1 MGFFSPGNSTRRYL
15 AIWYTNASSYTVVWV
30 ANRNTPLQNNS
41 GVLKLNE
48 KGIRELLSA
57 TNGAIWSSNISSKAV
72 NNPVAYL
79 LDLGNFVVK
88 SGHDTNKNSF
98 LWQSFDYPT
107 DTLMSG
113 MKLEWNIETGLER
126 SLTSWKS
133 VEDPAEGE
141 YASKIELRGYP
152 QLVRFKGPDIKTRIG
167 SWNGFTV
174 SARDLSNLH
183 QNRNASFA
191 ALRSQ
196 VSNQSK
202 HFAAAQSTSGSDPVY
217 ATFQCRNYLSNTDCT
232 TCFDAAAANI
242 RNCSTGNTA
251 HLVYD
256 GCILRYLNSVFL
268 DNSII
273 FSSHTFCGNQT
284 ADESTAFGTVGLQ
297 VLMDLQIAT
306 PKISGYFA
314 ATKTHVAG
322 GAIYA
327 FAQCA
332 ETLTPDTCLNCLSNQ
347 LSNIQGCL
355 PNTNGRAID
364 PSGCFMRYSETPYF
378 ADNQTTDISLFLKQ
392 GPGGSMRKWVTIG
405 GGLAAYTLGATELK
419 AVTKYKYSDLK
430 AATKNF
436 SEKNKLGEGGFGAVY
451 KGTMKN
457 GKDVAVKKLLSG
469 KSSKIDDE
477 FESEVT
483 LISNVHH
490 KNLVRLLGCCSKGQE
505 RILVYEYM
513 ANNSLDKFLFGKRKG
528 SLNWRQRYD
537 IILGTARGLAYL
549 HEEFHVS
556 VIHRDIKSG
565 NILLDEELQPKI
577 ADFGLAKL
585 LPGDQSHLS
594 TRFAGTL
601 GYTAPEYALHGQLS
615 EKADTYSYGIVVLE
629 IISGRKSTNVNV
641 VDDDIED
648 DYLLRQSWTL
658 YESGK
663 HLELVDKTLN
673 PNKYDPE
680 EVKKVIGIA
689 LLCTQASPA
698 MRPAMSEVVVQ
709 LSSNDLLEHMR
720 PSMPIFFE
728 SNLRAP

>member
-1 MGFFSPGNSTRRYL
+1 M
-15 AIWYTNASSYTVVWV
+15 
-30 ANRNTPLQNNS
+30 Q
-41 GVLKLNE
+41 LKLVV
-48 KGIRELLSA
+48 LTLSIFWPWWSFE
-57 TNGAIWSSNISSKAV
+57 GAV
-72 NNPVAYL
+72 G
-79 LDLGNFVVK
+79 D
-88 SGHDTNKNSF
+88 
-98 LWQSFDYPT
+98 
-107 DTLMSG
+107 
-113 MKLEWNIETGLER
+113 
-126 SLTSWKS
+126 
-133 VEDPAEGE
+133 
-141 YASKIELRGYP
+141 P
-152 QLVRFKGPDIKTRIG
+152 QLFFLTFEC
-167 SWNGFTV
+167 STV
-174 SARDLSNLH
+174 SARDLSNLY

-284 ADESTAFGTVGLQ
+284 ADESTAFGTVGRQ
-297 VLMDLQIAT
+297 VLMDLQIAI

-314 ATKTHVAG
+314 ATKTQVAG
-322 GAIYA
+322 GAMYA

-332 ETLTPDTCLNCLSNQ
+332 ETLTRDTCSNCLSNQ

-364 PSGCFMRYSETPYF
+364 PAGCFMRYSETPYF

-392 GPGGSMRKWVTIG
+392 GPGGSMSKWVTIG
-405 GGLAAYTLGATELK
+405 GGLAGALLVVILLSLFPWYRRSQSPKRVPRAYTLGATELK
-419 AVTKYKYSDLK
+419 AATKYKYSDLK

-457 GKDVAVKKLLSG
+457 GKVVAVKKLLSG

-477 FESEVT
+477 FDSEVT
-483 LISNVHH
+483 LI
-490 KNLVRLLGCCSKGQE
+490 
-505 RILVYEYM
+505 
-513 ANNSLDKFLFGKRKG
+513 
-528 SLNWRQRYD
+528 
-537 IILGTARGLAYL
+537 TRGLAYL

-585 LPGDQSHLS
+585 LPSDQSHLS

-615 EKADTYSYGIVVLE
+615 KKADTYSYGIVVLE
-629 IISGRKSTNVNV
+629 IISGRKSTDVNV
-641 VDDDIED
+641 VNDDNED
-648 DYLLRQSWTL
+648 DYLLRQAWKL

-663 HLELVDKTLN
+663 HLELVDKSLN
-673 PNKYDPE
+673 LNNYDSE

-689 LLCTQASPA
+689 LLCTQASSA

-709 LSSNDLLEHMR
+709 LNSNDLLEHMR